1 MNKYLFNVFNM
12 RTYKDETISVEIKS
26 EKDNY
31 LTYYSICV
39 SSINDDTFVKQY
51 NDLSTFFNDYI
62 LSRSSIILLLGGIK
76 EQAFEMLA
84 SYIGRYP
91 TSGKAKKYSVLRKDK
106 SIVDNSV
113 YIDFDWTDN
122 DKIIINFSDGY
133 KSYYNPTIKDFDSM
147 FDISSDTEFS
157 SALIDLLA
165 FFEKLKT
172 IDARYFLRNKRPE
185 TIHGKNKYP
194 TIVIIGPTKYAK
206 QFRTS
211 AQYFQILGYVVLTT
225 FIYDGIDG
233 KPCSQAM
240 QDMFEELGCQR
251 IDMADEV
258 FVINVDGYIGDST
271 KKELEYAK
279 SIGKPISYYTEKF

>member
-1 MNKYLFNVFNM
+1 MNKIILSAFNM
-12 RTYKDETISVEIKS
+12 GTYKDENITIEIKS
-26 EKDNY
+26 EKDNCVTYHY
-31 LTYYSICV
+31 LLV
-39 SSINDDTFVKQY
+39 NDSKKY
-51 NDLSTFFNDYI
+51 NNLESFFNDYI
-62 LSRSSIILLLGGIK
+62 FNRLSLIMILTQVKI
-76 EQAFEMLA
+76 EAFELLA
-84 SYIGRYP
+84 GYIGRYP
-91 TSGKAKKYSVLRKDK
+91 TSGSSKYYTVLRKDK
-106 SIVDNSV
+106 EVVDSCV
-113 YIDFDWTDN
+113 SIDFIWTDS
-122 DKIIINFSDGY
+122 DKIIINYGNGY
-133 KSYYNPTIKDFDSM
+133 KTYYNPIIKDFDDM
-147 FDISSDTEFS
+147 FDLSSNNEFS
-157 SALIDLLA
+157 SALIDLIAL
-165 FFEKLKT
+165 FEKMKT

-194 TIVIIGPTKYAK
+194 TIAIIGSTKYAK
-206 QFRTS
+206 QFKTS